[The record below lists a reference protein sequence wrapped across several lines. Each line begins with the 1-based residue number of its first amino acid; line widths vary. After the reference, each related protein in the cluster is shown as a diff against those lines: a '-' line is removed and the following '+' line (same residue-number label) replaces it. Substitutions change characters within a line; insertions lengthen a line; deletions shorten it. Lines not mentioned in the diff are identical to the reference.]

1 MKWFS
6 FTFGVTALFLTSTT
20 VQAQTPSPA
29 AKKQN
34 ITIGATVG
42 DFADLVKHG
51 LRPQLEKKGYKVKL
65 VEFTDYVTP
74 NLALAEGRLDANIFQ
89 HKPYLDQF
97 AKEKGLKLSAVA
109 QVPTAPLGLYAGKLK
124 SLDEVKEE
132 SKIAIPNDATNLSRA
147 LTILSDLG
155 WVEISKNANPLLVGT
170 KDITKNPKKLKIVLL
185 EAAQLPRALADVD
198 YAVINGNYAT
208 SAGMALTSAL
218 TQEKSD
224 LYVNWA
230 VVTEKNKDS
239 VFTKDLVEVLNSEE
253 LKKYANTKFKG
264 YKFPTSWKK

>member
-1 MKWFS
+1 MKKNFVKWLVI
-6 FTFGVTALFLTSTT
+6 TLGLAALAIT
-20 VQAQTPSPA
+20 QAEAQ
-29 AKKQN
+29 AKN

-42 DFADLVKHG
+42 DFADLVKQG
-51 LRPQLEKKGYKVKL
+51 LRPQLEKKGYKVRL

-74 NLALAEGRLDANIFQ
+74 NLALSEGRLDANIFQ

-124 SLDEVKEE
+124 SLADVKNE

-155 WVEISKNANPLLVGT
+155 WIEISKNANPLLVGT
-170 KDITKNPKKLKIVLL
+170 KDITKNQKKLKIVLL

-198 YAVINGNYAT
+198 FAVINGNYVT
-208 SAGMALTSAL
+208 SAGIALTSAL

-224 LYVNWA
+224 LYINWL
-230 VVTEKNKDS
+230 VVAEKNKDS
-239 VFTKDLVEVLNSEE
+239 AVTKDLVEVLNSEE
-253 LKKYANTKFKG
+253 VKKYSQTKFKG
-264 YKFPTSWKK
+264 YKFPSSWKK